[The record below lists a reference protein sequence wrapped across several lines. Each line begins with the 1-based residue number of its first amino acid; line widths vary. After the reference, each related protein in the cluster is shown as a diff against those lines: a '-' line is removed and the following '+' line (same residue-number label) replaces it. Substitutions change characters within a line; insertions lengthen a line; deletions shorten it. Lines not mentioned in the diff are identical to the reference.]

1 LDDDLKHLEQRVDD
15 LIRLCG
21 KLKDENDDL
30 RSTREGLLQEHT
42 KLTEKNRMARAR
54 LETIIDRLR
63 SLEKG

>member
-1 LDDDLKHLEQRVDD
+1 MDDDLKHLEQRVDD

>member
-1 LDDDLKHLEQRVDD
+1 MDDDLKHLEQRVDD

-63 SLEKG
+63 SLETG

>member
-1 LDDDLKHLEQRVDD
+1 MDDDLKHLEQRVDD
-15 LIRLCG
+15 MIRLCG

-42 KLTEKNRMARAR
+42 KLSEKNRMARAR
-54 LETIIDRLR
+54 LETIIERLR

>member
-1 LDDDLKHLEQRVDD
+1 MDDDLKHLEQRVDD

-21 KLKDENDDL
+21 KLKEENDDL
-30 RSTREGLLQEHT
+30 RLTREGLLEEHT

>member
-1 LDDDLKHLEQRVDD
+1 LDDDLKHLEQRVDE

-21 KLKDENDDL
+21 KLKHENDDL

>member
-1 LDDDLKHLEQRVDD
+1 MDDDLKHLEQRVDD

-42 KLTEKNRMARAR
+42 KLSEKNRMARAR